1 MAKAQK
7 EMFIRRIIIGDLPE
21 FLQKRFEVILA
32 EKRYSIPAC
41 GGSIFEGKR
50 KQESYESL
58 DHVLWG
64 GWSMEK

>member
-21 FLQKRFEVILA
+21 ILQEIFEVILA
-32 EKRYSIPAC
+32 EKRYSITGC
-41 GGSIFEGKR
+41 GGSIFEGMR
-50 KQESYESL
+50 KQESDESL